1 MADGWQR
8 GGRGQDCKEPST
20 CRPTNSDSDD
30 GDGATVTFKDCHGTD
45 ELDLAEMGDFPGG
58 EDSD

>member
-1 MADGWQR
+1 M
-8 GGRGQDCKEPST
+8 GQDCKEPST

-30 GDGATVTFKDCHGTD
+30 GDGVTVTFKDCHGTD